1 MGWWMSLKIWHKCG
15 IAVAVVYL
23 AVFTLFYS
31 MVIIYAPHGESGL
44 GYLVA
49 FMTIPWVGFLLAVGI
64 GQGTLGVMFLT
75 GLFAGIMNGVVAMTL
90 VYLAMRFKRA
100 N

>member
-1 MGWWMSLKIWHKCG
+1 MRLKIWHKTG
-15 IAVAVVYL
+15 IAVAVIYL
-23 AVFTLFYS
+23 AVFTFFYS
-31 MVIIYAPHGESGL
+31 QLIIYAPHGESGL

-64 GQGTLGVMFLT
+64 GQGTLRVMFLT
-75 GLFAGIMNGVVAMTL
+75 GLFAAFMNGLVAMIL

-100 N
+100 K